1 MPSAFLLFCFPFI
14 TLLPFAL
21 SIPPPQISVH
31 LSAEKFDCL
40 ICFLFSETQS
50 LPPSSFST
58 QTFPPRE
65 SFMAVALGKQ
75 HLAKGIS
82 FILVILKCE
91 MRCLNFDRDWHF
103 PSLFESPCFLR
114 RGDTSDPWLGL
125 LTSGR
130 DLGSAG
136 PHMCLFFPPS
146 LAWPGAILRAW
157 CRADGKGPAGCAVC
171 SAESCSSPELCSWA
185 LLVNLSFFPA
195 CSFQRK
201 TLGFFHA
208 F

>member
-1 MPSAFLLFCFPFI
+1 
-14 TLLPFAL
+14 
-21 SIPPPQISVH
+21 
-31 LSAEKFDCL
+31 
-40 ICFLFSETQS
+40 
-50 LPPSSFST
+50 
-58 QTFPPRE
+58 
-65 SFMAVALGKQ
+65 MAVALGKQ

-91 MRCLNFDRDWHF
+91 MRCLIFDRDWRF
-103 PSLFESPCFLR
+103 PRLFESPCFLR

-146 LAWPGAILRAW
+146 PLAWPGAILRAW

-201 TLGFFHA
+201 TLGFFSCLLENCILFFWYFIIGIMPCSLIVLLLRYFSVIA
-208 F
+208 ILSNFIFF